1 MTGVHERFAAQVAAA
16 PDAMAVSC
24 GDVHLTYRMLDERAN
39 QLAYR
44 LIDLGVGPEVP
55 VAVAV
60 RRSAD
65 VVVAFLAILKAGGCY
80 LPLHQAFPLER
91 KQWIMDHAGGPVLLA
106 DLATAR
112 GELPAGG
119 PLLLVD
125 ADHQTPVTDPK
136 AVVHPDQLA
145 YVMHTSGSTGHPKGV
160 AISHRD
166 VLALALDPCWDN
178 GWHERVLAVAPYAFS
193 VSTYEVWVP
202 LLHGGHV
209 IVVPPGDLDVE
220 TIRRLIVSERI
231 TALHLTAGL
240 FRVIAEMAPDCFK
253 DVREV
258 LTGGDVVA
266 PMAVRRVL
274 EASPETVVRATYG
287 ATEATLFTMSTT
299 MAAPFEE
306 PSSVPI
312 GLPLD
317 DVKPYILDERLGPV
331 ADGEAG
337 ELYVAGGRLA
347 RGYFGRAD
355 LTAERFVA
363 NPFDGTGQRMYR
375 MGDMVRRDAGG
386 LIEFLGRAND
396 QVKILGFRV
405 EPAEVE
411 AALSKYPGLADV
423 IAVAREVEPG
433 DKRLTAYLV
442 PESGAGEI
450 SVADVRAHALKLLPP
465 YMVPAAFVVLDR
477 LPLTPNGKLDRAAL
491 PDPGPGSESTYRA
504 PRDSRE
510 EILCSL
516 FAEVLGVARVG
527 IDDSFFDLGVQSL
540 LAMRLVSRIRS
551 LLGTDLEISALF
563 EAPSVAA
570 LAAEIQTM
578 TPAPVPDGQTGG
590 QP

>member
-1 MTGVHERFAAQVAAA
+1 
-16 PDAMAVSC
+16 
-24 GDVHLTYRMLDERAN
+24 
-39 QLAYR
+39 
-44 LIDLGVGPEVP
+44 
-55 VAVAV
+55 
-60 RRSAD
+60 
-65 VVVAFLAILKAGGCY
+65 
-80 LPLHQAFPLER
+80 
-91 KQWIMDHAGGPVLLA
+91 
-106 DLATAR
+106 
-112 GELPAGG
+112 
-119 PLLLVD
+119 
-125 ADHQTPVTDPK
+125 
-136 AVVHPDQLA
+136 
-145 YVMHTSGSTGHPKGV
+145 
-160 AISHRD
+160 
-166 VLALALDPCWDN
+166 
-178 GWHERVLAVAPYAFS
+178 
-193 VSTYEVWVP
+193 
-202 LLHGGHV
+202 
-209 IVVPPGDLDVE
+209 
-220 TIRRLIVSERI
+220 
-231 TALHLTAGL
+231 
-240 FRVIAEMAPDCFK
+240 
-253 DVREV
+253 
-258 LTGGDVVA
+258 
-266 PMAVRRVL
+266 
-274 EASPETVVRATYG
+274 
-287 ATEATLFTMSTT
+287 
-299 MAAPFEE
+299 
-306 PSSVPI
+306 
-312 GLPLD
+312 
-317 DVKPYILDERLGPV
+317 
-331 ADGEAG
+331 
-337 ELYVAGGRLA
+337 
-347 RGYFGRAD
+347 
-355 LTAERFVA
+355 
-363 NPFDGTGQRMYR
+363 
-375 MGDMVRRDAGG
+375 
-386 LIEFLGRAND
+386 
-396 QVKILGFRV
+396 VKILGFRV